1 MNKKQKIAREKIII
15 SSLIYIIC
23 ILTESFF
30 SLPPTASLLIY
41 FVPYIIGGYGVLEK
55 VCKNLSKGQI
65 FDEKFLMTIATLA
78 AFVIGEYSE
87 GVATMILYQIGE
99 LFENYAVNHSRKSI
113 SSLIEIMPQYAALQ
127 TENGIEKVNPEDV
140 TEGSIIIVKPG
151 EKVPIDGVIIEGKT
165 HLDTSAI
172 TGESVHISA
181 TEGDEI
187 YSGSVNCEGLLT
199 IKTTKSYQNSTVSK
213 ILELVEDAQS
223 QKAPAE
229 NFISKFAKYY
239 TPIVVM
245 LAVALSV
252 VTPLLLG
259 ESMFEGIR
267 RGCIFLVVSCPC
279 ALVISVP
286 LSFFGGIG
294 AASKKGILVK
304 GSTFLDM
311 LSKTDTILFDKT
323 GTLTEG
329 VFDVIE
335 IFPYDNKNE
344 IIYAGALC
352 EALCNH
358 PIALSVKRYYK
369 GDINTDL
376 ISEYHEIAG
385 KGTRAVFEGNEYL
398 CGNAELMRENGV
410 DFTFNATNK
419 TTVYVAKNSIFLGYI
434 VISDKI
440 KKGASSSLSLLRKAG
455 IKNTIMLSGDNERV
469 AQDVA
474 KELGLSEV
482 HSKLLPDK
490 KVAILKKIM
499 ESHSNVAYV
508 GDGINDAP
516 VLVRADIG
524 ISMGNIG
531 SDAAIEASDV
541 VLVNDDLS
549 KLPLLIKISR
559 KTVSIAKF
567 NIVFAIGVKAVIL
580 LLGSVGIAN
589 MWLAIF
595 ADVGVSVLA
604 ILNSMRT
611 LSAK

>member
-15 SSLIYIIC
+15 SSVIYIIC
-23 ILTESFF
+23 ILTESF
-30 SLPPTASLLIY
+30 SALPYAAVLSIY
-41 FVPYIIGGYGVLEK
+41 FIPYIIVGFDVLKK
-55 VCKNLSKGQI
+55 VCKNLSKGHI

-87 GVATMILYQIGE
+87 GVAAMIFYQTGE
-99 LFENYAVNHSRKSI
+99 LFENYAVNRSRKSI
-113 SSLIEIMPQYAALQ
+113 SSLVEIMPQYAALQ
-127 TENGIEKVNPEDV
+127 TENGIKEVEPEDV
-140 TEGSIIIVKPG
+140 KVGSIIIVRPG

-181 TEGDEI
+181 TEGDQI

-199 IKTTKSYQNSTVSK
+199 IKTTKSYENSTVAK

-239 TPIVVM
+239 TPIVVF
-245 LAVALSV
+245 LAVLLAFAA
-252 VTPLLLG
+252 PLLLG
-259 ESMFEGIR
+259 ETVFEGIR

-304 GSTFLDM
+304 GSNFLDM
-311 LSKTDTILFDKT
+311 LAKTDTIVFDKT

-329 VFDVIE
+329 VFEVSE
-335 IFPYDNKNE
+335 IIPHDNQSE
-344 IIYAGALC
+344 IIYAAAIC
-352 EALCNH
+352 EAFCNH
-358 PIALSVKRYYK
+358 PIALSVKKHYT
-369 GDINTDL
+369 GNINTDL
-376 ISEYHEIAG
+376 ISEYQEIAG
-385 KGTRAVFEGNEYL
+385 KGIKAVFEENEYL
-398 CGNAELMRENGV
+398 CGNAELMRQNGV
-410 DFTFNATNK
+410 DFNIEITNK
-419 TTVYVAKNSIFLGYI
+419 TVAYVAKNNVFLGYI
-434 VISDKI
+434 IISDKI
-440 KKGASSSLSLLRKAG
+440 KKEAAFSLSQLKKSG
-455 IKNTIMLSGDNERV
+455 IKNTIMLSGDNDSA
-469 AQDVA
+469 AQEVGN
-474 KELGLSEV
+474 ELKLSEV
-482 HSKLLPDK
+482 HSKLLPHK
-490 KVAILKKIM
+490 KVAILEKIM
-499 ESHSNVAYV
+499 HSRSNVVYV

-549 KLPLLIKISR
+549 KLPLLIKIAK

-567 NIVFAIGVKAVIL
+567 NIVFAIGIKIAIL
-580 LLGSVGIAN
+580 LLGSMGIAN

-604 ILNSMRT
+604 ILNAMRT
-611 LSAK
+611 LSVK